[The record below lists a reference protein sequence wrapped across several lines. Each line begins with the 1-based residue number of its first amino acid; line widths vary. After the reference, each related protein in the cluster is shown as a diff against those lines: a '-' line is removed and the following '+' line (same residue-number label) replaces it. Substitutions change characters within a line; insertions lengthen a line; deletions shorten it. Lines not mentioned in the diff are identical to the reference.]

1 MNKYFLAALLIGSS
15 TLAFSQA
22 KVEIGLKGGVNMA
35 SLNGDNLNND
45 NVTAFHGGA
54 YGLIKITK
62 FGIQPEVLFSK
73 RGNDQFDLAYVDVPV
88 MVKFYLA
95 AGLNVQAGPQF
106 GVLLN
111 AEDENGDDIKDT
123 LKNSDLSAAMGLGW
137 DLPFGLNVTGRYI
150 LGLKDVNDVASGA
163 SVKGNTFQLSV
174 GYKLFKVGN

>member
-1 MNKYFLAALLIGSS
+1 LFRIARGLQ
-15 TLAFSQA
+15 TFTTVAFSQA

-35 SLNGDNLNND
+35 SLNGDNLNSD
-45 NVTAFHGGA
+45 NITSYHGGA

-73 RGNDQFDLAYVDVPV
+73 RGNDQLDLAYMDVPV

-106 GVLLN
+106 GMLLN
-111 AEDENGDDIKDT
+111 AEDVDGNDIKGT
-123 LKNSDLSAAMGLGW
+123 LKKSDLSAAMGLGW

-150 LGLKDVNDVASGA
+150 LGLKDVNDTVGPSI
-163 SVKGNTFQLSV
+163 KGNTFQLSV